1 MPNNQT
7 LITFEDIAK
16 NPAPGLGIPGNFAF
30 SPDNKY
36 ITYLHSPDRDLI
48 RQLYVYDLET
58 NEHTLL
64 VAPTSKETDQ
74 DIPLEEALR
83 RERQRQRG
91 LGVTHYAWAKQTNRL
106 LVRLQDGLHISNG
119 PGTPLIK
126 VVDTANAS
134 ALDPQLSPNGNHI
147 CFCRKDEL
155 HIVSVEGD
163 EPTQITRGAHGT
175 GKTNGQA
182 EFIAQE
188 EMSRS
193 HGYWWAPD
201 SEHIAFVEVDETHI
215 PIFRIMHQGKDAVGE
230 GAQEDHRYPFAGKPN
245 AKVRLGIT
253 SINGED
259 PTWMDIGDN
268 GDIYLARVDWLP
280 DGTLTAQIL
289 NREQT
294 ELTLLRFDPKTGN
307 TTRLLQETT
316 DVWINLHTMF
326 KSLQSGNF
334 IWASEC
340 TGYHHLYLHT
350 ADGALIRP
358 LTEGDWMVDSI
369 VSVDEKNEQIY
380 FIATRES
387 PLESHLYTTSFA
399 GEEPQRITSQPGSN
413 TATIDPTHSHF
424 INIHNALDTPPT
436 ITLCDLKD
444 GKTIQTLYKNEDDRI
459 QEMNLRPPE
468 LITLK
473 SRDGIT
479 LHGAIYKPSES
490 FGPGPYPTVVNVYGG
505 PHAQLVTNAWHLTS
519 NLMAQYLC
527 NQGILVFVL
536 DNQGSACRG
545 LEFEGAIKHDM
556 GNLEVQ
562 DQVDGVQWLV
572 DQSLTDPKR
581 VGIYGGSYGGYMSLM
596 GLARAP
602 ETFQVAVASA
612 PVTHWDGYDTCYTE
626 RYMGTP
632 QSNPKG
638 YEVSSVMH
646 HVKTICGKLLLVHG
660 LIDENVHFR
669 HTARLINALTDAQ
682 KPYDLLILPDG
693 RHGARKESDRIFS
706 LQRACDYFIQ
716 NLNPASVD
724 PLNR

>member
-7 LITFEDIAK
+7 AITIEDIAK
-16 NPAPGLGIPGNFAF
+16 TPAPGMGTPSNFAF
-30 SPDNKY
+30 SPDNAY
-36 ITYLHSPDRDLI
+36 ITYLFSPNRDLV

-64 VAPTSKETDQ
+64 VAPNKEETDR

-83 RERQRQRG
+83 RERQRQRS
-91 LGVTHYAWAKQTNRL
+91 LGITQYAWAKQTNRL
-106 LVRLQDGLHISNG
+106 LVRLPDGLHISDG
-119 PGTPLIK
+119 PGTPLTKI
-126 VVDTANAS
+126 VDTANAS
-134 ALDPQLSPNGNHI
+134 ALDPQLSPDGKHI
-147 CFCRKDEL
+147 CFCRNAEL
-155 HIVSVEGD
+155 YIV
-163 EPTQITRGAHGT
+163 PTIGGETLQITRGAEGT

-201 SEHIAFVEVDETHI
+201 NEHIAFVEVDETHI
-215 PIFRIMHQGKDAVGE
+215 PIFRIVHQGKDTVGK

-253 SINGED
+253 SIKGED
-259 PTWMDIGDN
+259 PIWMDLGNND
-268 GDIYLARVDWLP
+268 DIYLARVDWLP
-280 DGTLTAQIL
+280 NGTLTAQIL

-294 ELTLLRFDPKTGN
+294 ELTLLRFDPKTG
-307 TTRLLQETT
+307 TAATLIHETT
-316 DVWINLHTMF
+316 DIWINLHSMF
-326 KSLQSGNF
+326 KPLKSGNF
-334 IWASEC
+334 IWASES
-340 TGYHHLYLHT
+340 TGFLHLYLLN
-350 ADGALIRP
+350 ADGTLIRQ
-358 LTEGDWMVDSI
+358 LTEGNWMVDTI
-369 VSVDEKNEQIY
+369 AALDEENERIY
-380 FIATRES
+380 FLSTRET
-387 PLESHLYTTSFA
+387 PLESHLYTISFA
-399 GEEPQRITSQPGSN
+399 GGEPHRITSEPGSHSVV
-413 TATIDPTHSHF
+413 IDPTHNHF
-424 INIHNALDTPPT
+424 INIHNALNTPPNL
-436 ITLCDLKD
+436 TLCDLKN
-444 GKTIQTLYKNEDDRI
+444 GKVIHTLHKNEDPRI
-459 QEMNLRPPE
+459 QNLNLQPPE

-473 SRDGIT
+473 NRDDIT
-479 LHGAIYKPSES
+479 LHGAVYKPPES

-505 PHAQLVTNAWHLTS
+505 PHAQLVTNAWRLTA

-536 DNQGSACRG
+536 DNRGSARRG

-562 DQVDGVQWLV
+562 DQTDGVKWLV
-572 DQSLTDPKR
+572 NQGLTDPNR
-581 VGIYGGSYGGYMSLM
+581 VGIYGGSYGGYMAAM

-602 ETFQVAVASA
+602 EIFQVAVASA

-638 YEVSSVMH
+638 YEISNVMH
-646 HVKTICGKLLLVHG
+646 HAKNIRGKLLLVHG

-669 HTARLINALTDAQ
+669 HTARLINALTDAR
-682 KPYDLLILPDG
+682 KPYDLLILPEG

-706 LQRACDYFIQ
+706 LERICDYFIR
-716 NLNPASVD
+716 NL
-724 PLNR
+724 